1 MKERENQFIT
11 NKLSEKR
18 LLDTNEVCYYLS
30 LGRSRGIEFAK
41 SIGSEIKVGKR
52 SLYDKRK
59 IDQYLNRV
67 TEIKKEQTQ

>member
-11 NKLSEKR
+11 NKLGEKR

-30 LGRSRGIEFAK
+30 LGRSRGIEFAR

-59 IDQYLNRV
+59 IDQYLNKL
-67 TEIKKEQTQ
+67 TEMKKEQTQ